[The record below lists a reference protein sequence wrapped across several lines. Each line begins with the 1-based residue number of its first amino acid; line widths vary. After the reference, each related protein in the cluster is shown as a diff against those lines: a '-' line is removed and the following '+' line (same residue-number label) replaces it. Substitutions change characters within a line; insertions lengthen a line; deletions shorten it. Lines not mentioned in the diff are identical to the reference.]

1 MDKLDRY
8 RDLIESKLNEFV
20 RLSERAIGRGNTRDK
35 AIFDRHSDNYL
46 VVREGWDESHRILS
60 FVINIEIINSK
71 IVIQEDWT
79 EHGLA
84 RALEEAGVPKS
95 DIVLGFQPPDVRP
108 LTGYAIAA

>member
-20 RLSERAIGRGNTRDK
+20 TLSERAIGRGNTRDK
-35 AIFDRHSDNYL
+35 AVFDRQGDTYL
-46 VVREGWDESHRILS
+46 IVREGWDDEERILS
-60 FVINIEIINSK
+60 FVVHIEIINGK

-84 RALEEAGVPKS
+84 KEFEAAGIPKS
-95 DIVLGFQPPDVRP
+95 EIVLGFHPPDVRP
-108 LTGYAIAA
+108 HTGYAVAA

>member
-35 AIFDRHSDNYL
+35 AIFDRHSDSYL
-46 VVREGWDESHRILS
+46 VVREGWDDSRRILS
-60 FVINIEIINSK
+60 FVVHIEIINGK

-84 RALEEAGVPKS
+84 RELEEAGVPKS
-95 DIVLGFQPPDVRP
+95 DIVLGFQPPEVRP
-108 LTGYAIAA
+108 LTGYAEAA